1 MQPHLRLTK
10 FKTMEFTGRLVKRFD
25 EKSFDSGFKIR
36 EFVLRSEEKYPQ
48 DIQFVLQ
55 KEKTT
60 LIDQFS
66 DEEMITVKFDLRGRA
81 YNDRYYN
88 SLVVWAAD
96 RAGNAGATTVR
107 NESQVGSAPAAPAP
121 QAPVLNANPAEDDD
135 LPF

>member
-1 MQPHLRLTK
+1 MQPHLRFTK
-10 FKTMEFTGRLVKRFD
+10 FKTMEFTGRLVKRYD

-48 DIQFVLQ
+48 DILFVLQ

-60 LIDQFS
+60 LIDQFN
-66 DEEMITVKFDLRGRA
+66 DEEMITVKFDLRGRL

-88 SLVVWAAD
+88 SLVAWAAD
-96 RAGNAGATTVR
+96 RAGNSGATTVR
-107 NESQVGSAPAAPAP
+107 NESQVGAPQAAPAP
-121 QAPVLNANPAEDDD
+121 QAPVMNANPAEEDD